1 MKKFLNHLTSF
12 IILVGIL
19 IVSYPAISQVY
30 YNYQNQQAVSDFDDG
45 IKSLTSE
52 DIRRRMSLA
61 EAYNGSLH
69 NIEISDPYTKEEL
82 EKGRAEY
89 ARMLTVHEKIGTVS
103 VPTID
108 VNLPIFAGS
117 NEDVLQ
123 KGVGHLEG
131 TSLPI
136 GGESTHSVLTAHTG
150 LPNARLFTDLD
161 KVKEGDQ
168 IFITN
173 IQETLAYEVD
183 SITIIEPT
191 DFSSLSISPSE
202 DYVTLLTCTPYMI
215 NSHRLLV
222 RGHRIPYD
230 PGEQKAA
237 SRVNKFS
244 IPPLYLIISGIVL
257 LILALL
263 FWIKRQGGKKGRKNV

>member
-103 VPTID
+103 VPAID

-131 TSLPI
+131 L
-136 GGESTHSVLTAHTG
+136 VFQLV
-150 LPNARLFTDLD
+150 ARAP
-161 KVKEGDQ
+161 
-168 IFITN
+168 
-173 IQETLAYEVD
+173 TL
-183 SITIIEPT
+183 S
-191 DFSSLSISPSE
+191 
-202 DYVTLLTCTPYMI
+202 
-215 NSHRLLV
+215 
-222 RGHRIPYD
+222 
-230 PGEQKAA
+230 
-237 SRVNKFS
+237 
-244 IPPLYLIISGIVL
+244 
-257 LILALL
+257 
-263 FWIKRQGGKKGRKNV
+263 